1 MNNELNKKLTN
12 LLEKKDTK
20 KSFSYPLL
28 EDAFSSKDLLE
39 AIKVILSRQLTMSHK
54 TKKFE
59 KAFSKFIKSKYC
71 LMVNSGSSANLL
83 AVFVLINPLKKNKL
97 KKGDECIVPAICW
110 STSLWPI
117 YQAGLKPKFIDVD
130 KKTFSINYE
139 TLKANITKKTK
150 AIMLVNVLGN
160 CSEIDKIRSIAN
172 KKKIYLIE
180 DNCESLG
187 SIYKNKH
194 LGSFGDFSTFSFYY
208 THQITAGEGG
218 MIVCKNKDD
227 YRILQSLRAHG
238 WDREYTKNKKKFN
251 FVNQGFNLRPLETS
265 AAIALSQLKR
275 IKSFKKV
282 RKENR
287 NKIIKELKTSSNW
300 NNQYSFFEA
309 SKNLDPSWF
318 GIPFLIN
325 KKFLSKKKV
334 FLQYLEKNKVETR
347 PIISGNFANQASVK
361 IHKIKFNLRKLK
373 NAQEIEKRGFFIGL
387 PTKPLSTKIIK
398 RLSNLLLHI
407 TNI

>member
-1 MNNELNKKLTN
+1 MDNELNKKLAS
-12 LLEKKDTK
+12 LLERKDTK
-20 KSFSYPLL
+20 KSFNYPLL

-39 AIKVILSRQLTMSHK
+39 AIKVILSRQITMSHK

-83 AVFVLINPLKKNKL
+83 AFFALMNPLKKNKL

-117 YQAGLKPKFIDVD
+117 HQTGLKPKFIDVD
-130 KKTFSINYE
+130 KKNFSINYE

-187 SIYKNKH
+187 SIYKNKP

-208 THQITAGEGG
+208 THQITSGEGG
-218 MIVCKNKDD
+218 MIVCKNKHD

-238 WDREYTKNKKKFN
+238 WDREYTKNKKAFN

-282 RKENR
+282 RKVNR

-318 GIPFLIN
+318 GMPFLIN
-325 KKFLSKKKV
+325 KEFLSKKEI

-361 IHKIKFNLRKLK
+361 LHKIKFNLRKLK

-387 PTKPLSTKIIK
+387 PTKLLSTKIIK